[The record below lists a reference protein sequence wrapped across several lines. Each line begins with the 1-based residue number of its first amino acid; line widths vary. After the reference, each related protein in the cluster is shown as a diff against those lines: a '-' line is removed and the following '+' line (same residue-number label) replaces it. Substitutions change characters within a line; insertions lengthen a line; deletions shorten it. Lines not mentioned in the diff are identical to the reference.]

1 MNNLHTPV
9 LVNEVINYL
18 NINPS
23 GVYVDSTAGMGGHSE
38 KIVNQLTTG
47 KLICIDNDKFAI
59 DILKKKFSNDKR
71 IVIIHSN
78 FSTIKQILSSL
89 NIKNVD
95 GILAD
100 LGVSSP
106 MFDDKY
112 RGFSYKFDSKLD
124 MRIDKTQKLDAWF
137 VVNKYS
143 LSKLIDVFKKYGED
157 NESKKVAIAIVEAR
171 KNNDINTTLELVDII
186 KSAINKRKLHMK
198 KHPARV
204 YFQAIRIEVNN
215 ELECLKTF
223 INDGLE
229 KLSLNGI
236 LAVISYHS
244 LEDRIVK
251 TLFHKASTNKLPV
264 EIPVINENIN
274 FALVNKKPITPSLN
288 EIRSNN
294 RSRSAK
300 LRCIK
305 RISMK
310 GAF

>member
-1 MNNLHTPV
+1 MNNLHIPV

-18 NINPS
+18 NINPR

-38 KIVNQLTTG
+38 RIVNQLTTG

-71 IVIIHSN
+71 IIIIHSN
-78 FSTIKQILSSL
+78 FSMIKQILSSL

-106 MFDDKY
+106 MFDDKS
-112 RGFSYKFDSKLD
+112 RGFSYKLDAKLD

-143 LSKLIDVFKKYGED
+143 LFKLIDIFKKYGED
-157 NESKKVAIAIVEAR
+157 NDSKKVAIAIVESR
-171 KNNDINTTLELVDII
+171 KKKDINTTLELVDVI
-186 KSAINKRKLHMK
+186 KLAVSKRKLHMK

-215 ELECLKTF
+215 ELNCLKTF

-229 KLSLNGI
+229 MLSLNGV

-251 TLFHKASTNKLPV
+251 TFFHKASTNKFPV
-264 EIPVINENIN
+264 EIPILNENIN
-274 FALVNKKPITPSLN
+274 FLLVNKNPITPSLN
-288 EIRSNN
+288 EINSNN

-310 GAF
+310 GTF